1 MKNVSLVPG
10 TRCEF
15 VFNRLLFVL
24 LLLPLATAA
33 QDTLVIR
40 LLEDSLQRERNDSL
54 RIKYLNDISWQYH
67 SSDIERAI
75 SYADR
80 AGVLAH
86 KSGNQWGI
94 AKSYI
99 LHGVYFT
106 IQGQYDSAIAN
117 YERCLALRRSLG
129 DSAGVAATYHDIGSV
144 HLFRGDYG
152 PALDFLLRS
161 LRLEQTYGT
170 PQNVAEGFVNVG
182 NVYMAMKRYD
192 DALTNYYQYLKIITP
207 QGDDVAMVEVLNNI
221 GNALLVKERI
231 KEADSSF
238 QVAIELARTKGSLD
252 GEAMSLS
259 GMASVQYKRKNYT
272 AAESLQL
279 RAIRI
284 WETLGNPASMA
295 EGWNLLSELYF
306 TNGQLRESIHAA
318 DSALALA
325 EEIESKKQMRDAYG
339 HLADGYAGL
348 KMHEK
353 AFEYLGSYVRYQDS
367 LQDEDLNERIAEMQT
382 RFDTERKEAE
392 NRLLQQDNRIKDLQL
407 ARSTTVRWILVGA
420 LFVGWVIAYLLYSR
434 FKQRQQLRMREALLE
449 EREQRTRAVVEAEEH
464 ERVRI
469 ARELHDGVG
478 QLLAAARL
486 NISRLESSGSHE
498 ALQTGLQ
505 LLDESAREVRSI
517 SHAMMPSAL
526 ASKGLV
532 EAVTGFVQKISKGGL
547 HGSVDASAMEGR
559 LTSEQ
564 EAILFRV
571 IQELIGNILR
581 HAKAT
586 VFSVQFVRHEH
597 TLSILVEDDGRGMPG
612 DMAGNAEGIGMKN
625 VRTRVH
631 YLGGEVYWD
640 SQTEKGTTVNIEIPL
655 GNG

>member
-10 TRCEF
+10 TTCEF
-15 VFNRLLFVL
+15 VFNRLLYVL
-24 LLLPLATAA
+24 LLFPFTTAA
-33 QDTLVIR
+33 QDTLVVR

-75 SYADR
+75 RYADR

-86 KSGNQWGI
+86 QTGNQWGI

-161 LRLEQTYGT
+161 LRLEQAYGT

-192 DALTNYYQYLKIITP
+192 DALLNYRQYLKIITP

-231 KEADSSF
+231 EEADSSF
-238 QVAIELARTKGSLD
+238 KVALGLARTKGSLD

-284 WETLGNPASMA
+284 WEALGNPASMA

-318 DSALALA
+318 DSALVLA

-407 ARSTTVRWILVGA
+407 ARSSTVRWILVGM
-420 LFVGWVIAYLLYSR
+420 LFIGWVIAYLLYSR
-434 FKQRQQLRMREALLE
+434 FKQRQQLRLREALLQ
-449 EREQRTRAVVEAEEH
+449 EREQRTRAVVEAEEQ

-486 NISRLESSGSHE
+486 NISRLQSSGNLE
-498 ALQTGLQ
+498 GLQTGIQ
-505 LLDESAREVRSI
+505 LLDESAREIRSI
-517 SHAMMPSAL
+517 SHAMMPTVL
-526 ASKGLV
+526 ASNGLV
-532 EAVTGFVQKISKGGL
+532 EAVTGLVLRISNGGL
-547 HGSVDASAMEGR
+547 RGSIDASAMEGR
-559 LTSEQ
+559 LTNEQ
-564 EAILFRV
+564 EAILYRV
-571 IQELIGNILR
+571 IQELIGNIIR
-581 HAKAT
+581 HAQASE
-586 VFSVQFVRHEH
+586 FSVQFVRHDD
-597 TLSILVEDDGRGMPG
+597 TLNILVEDNGRGMPV
-612 DMAGNAEGIGMKN
+612 NAEGKADGIGMKN

-640 SQTEKGTTVNIEIPL
+640 SQTGKGTTVNIEIPL